1 MKKEMK
7 KMKMDNCV
15 KESKPEFLE
24 LLESMKDQLDMLGEN
39 SSIIFQKVNT
49 IKDITEPEEEEMLKG
64 ISQVGVLDDLWEC
77 VSRLRRYNESLNRSK
92 KGLIR
97 FIG

>member
-1 MKKEMK
+1 
-7 KMKMDNCV
+7 MDNCV
-15 KESKPEFLE
+15 RENKPEFLE
-24 LLESMKDQLDMLGEN
+24 LLESMRDQLDKLGEN

-49 IKDITEPEEEEMLKG
+49 IKDITELEPEKERLDEP
-64 ISQVGVLDDLWEC
+64 SQAGVLGELWRC
-77 VSRLRRYNESLNRSK
+77 VSQLRGYNESLERSK

>member
-1 MKKEMK
+1 
-7 KMKMDNCV
+7 MDNCV

-24 LLESMKDQLDMLGEN
+24 LLESMRDQLSMLDEN

-49 IKDITEPEEEEMLKG
+49 IKDITEPEKEMLKEV
-64 ISQVGVLDDLWEC
+64 SQPGVLGELWEC